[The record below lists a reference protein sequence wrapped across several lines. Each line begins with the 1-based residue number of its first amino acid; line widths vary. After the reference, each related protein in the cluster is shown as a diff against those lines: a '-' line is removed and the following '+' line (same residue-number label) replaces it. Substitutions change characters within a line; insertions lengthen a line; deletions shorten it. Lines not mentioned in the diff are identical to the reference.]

1 VSIHNTKAFFFSIFC
16 SNFDNSVQR
25 VKYWTSVKQVP
36 SIPPSALGSPSS
48 STTQLVALGL
58 SRAIVPVSGVV
69 PDAPGAAGLPN
80 LSTSQR
86 KRLKSYLKR
95 CRLNT
100 RHAQL
105 NLEGYLLLPVQRIPR
120 YRLLVSFRTI
130 L

>member
-1 VSIHNTKAFFFSIFC
+1 M
-16 SNFDNSVQR
+16 
-25 VKYWTSVKQVP
+25 KYWTSVKQAP
-36 SIPPSALGSPSS
+36 SIPPSAFGSPSS

-58 SRAIVPVSGVV
+58 GRAIVPVSGVV
-69 PDAPGAAGLPN
+69 PDAPGAGLPN

-95 CRLNT
+95 CRMNP
-100 RHAQL
+100 RHTQL